1 MSSASKRC
9 TIVTPETMRIKSIDV
24 NKLQIALIM
33 RIQIGSQREDIEV
46 QIKYRKGSQ
55 MLFQNLIWLSM
66 SASAQIFLFQ
76 IV

>member
-46 QIKYRKGSQ
+46 QIKYRKG
-55 MLFQNLIWLSM
+55 
-66 SASAQIFLFQ
+66 
-76 IV
+76 